1 MAYYKRKFRGI
12 VENSWT
18 HLVALVLL
26 QLGYVYDFFY
36 NIGFFLYRGVVGL
49 VRKAKEIPQLR
60 QTFNS
65 VIETFYYVGLSTFG
79 LTYSLL
85 RSSFYFSLHF
95 TKGFLIKLLSGDFAG
110 LRTFVQS
117 KASEAG
123 YSVSC
128 LINDGS
134 AFVKKSVIRLITAT
148 FLYKMLIKVF
158 DEETLWQF
166 LKGPTMTR
174 VYKLVILIFTVISAV
189 YLDYLTLNRVLMIG
203 GVAFCISC
211 VMLLLRHKRRR
222 SKSASSAKVSSSDVR
237 N

>member
-1 MAYYKRKFRGI
+1 MADYKRKFRGI

-49 VRKAKEIPQLR
+49 VQKAREIPQLR

-65 VIETFYYVGLSTFG
+65 VMETFYHVGLSTFG
-79 LTYSLL
+79 LAYSLL
-85 RSSFYFSLHF
+85 RNSFYYSLHF

-110 LRTFVQS
+110 LSAFVKS

-123 YSVSC
+123 NSVSC

-134 AFVKKSVIRLITAT
+134 AFVKKSLVRLITAT
-148 FLYKMLIKVF
+148 FLHKMLTKVI
-158 DEETLWQF
+158 DEETLRQF
-166 LKGPTMTR
+166 LEGPTMTR

-189 YLDYLTLNRVLMIG
+189 YLDYLTVNRFLMIG

-211 VMLLLRHKRRR
+211 IMLLLRHKRRR
-222 SKSASSAKVSSSDVR
+222 SKSANSAKVSSLDKR

>member
-1 MAYYKRKFRGI
+1 MADYKRKFRGI

-36 NIGFFLYRGVVGL
+36 NIGYFLYRGAVGL
-49 VRKAKEIPQLR
+49 VRKAREIPQFR

-65 VIETFYYVGLSTFG
+65 FMETFYHVGLSTFG
-79 LTYSLL
+79 LAYSLL

-95 TKGFLIKLLSGDFAG
+95 TKGFLIKLLSGDFDG
-110 LRTFVQS
+110 LRTFVKS
-117 KASEAG
+117 KASEAAN
-123 YSVSC
+123 SVSC

-134 AFVKKSVIRLITAT
+134 AFGKKSFIRLITAT
-148 FLYKMLIKVF
+148 FLYKMLIKIF
-158 DEETLWQF
+158 DEESLWQF
-166 LKGPTMTR
+166 LKGPTMNR

-189 YLDYLTLNRVLMIG
+189 YLDYLTLDRFLMIG

-211 VMLLLRHKRRR
+211 IMLLLRHKRRQ
-222 SKSASSAKVSSSDVR
+222 SESANSGKVSPADKH

>member
-1 MAYYKRKFRGI
+1 MADYKRKFRGI

-26 QLGYVYDFFY
+26 QLGYLYDFFY

-49 VRKAKEIPQLR
+49 VRKAREIPQLR

-65 VIETFYYVGLSTFG
+65 VMETFYHVGLSTFG
-79 LTYSLL
+79 LAYSLL

-110 LRTFVQS
+110 LSTFVKS
-117 KASEAG
+117 KVSEAG
-123 YSVSC
+123 NSVSC
-128 LINDGS
+128 LMNDGS
-134 AFVKKSVIRLITAT
+134 AFVKKSLIRLVTAT
-148 FLYKMLIKVF
+148 FLYKMLIKIV
-158 DEETLWQF
+158 DEETLRHF
-166 LKGPTMTR
+166 LEGPTMTR
-174 VYKLVILIFTVISAV
+174 VYKLVILFFTVISAV
-189 YLDYLTLNRVLMIG
+189 YLDYLTVNRFLMIG

-211 VMLLLRHKRRR
+211 IMLLLRHKRRQC
-222 SKSASSAKVSSSDVR
+222 KSANSTKVSSLDER